1 MCRMTL
7 YCGPQRPLHPLVF
20 GGAHSLLRQ
29 SWEPRELLSGS
40 VNVDGYGVA
49 WHDGQNFVRVAQP
62 VPIWHDEDLETL
74 LSSVQASL
82 GLAAVR
88 NATPGI
94 PVDRSGLLP
103 LMQAGHAFVLN
114 GFVEN
119 FRSRWMRRFRATL
132 PDHLYGALRGSSD
145 SETLFL
151 MALARIEGGATPG
164 EALAD
169 LTDFVC
175 AAVRGEGL
183 TAQLTMAL
191 ADSEGVAVV
200 RTGSEAET
208 NSLYFN
214 DGSSLMGGGRL
225 VASEPLE
232 REAGWEGVPPH
243 HLLQME
249 VDGSF
254 EVTPL

>member
-1 MCRMTL
+1 MCRMTV
-7 YCGPQRPLHPLVF
+7 YCGPPQALHPLVF

-40 VNVDGYGVA
+40 VNVDGYGVV
-49 WHDGQNFVRVAQP
+49 WHDGQNFIRVAQP

-74 LSSVQASL
+74 LTSVRASV

-114 GFVEN
+114 GFVEK

-151 MALARIEGGATPG
+151 MALARIEAGATQG

-191 ADSEGVAVV
+191 ADAGGVAVV
-200 RTGSEAET
+200 RTGSETDT
-208 NSLYFN
+208 NSLYFSR
-214 DGSSLMGGGRL
+214 GSGLMRGGRL
-225 VASEPLE
+225 LASEPLDPNG
-232 REAGWEGVPPH
+232 GWEGVPPH
-243 HLLQME
+243 HLVQM
-249 VDGSF
+249 DASGGF

>member
-1 MCRMTL
+1 MCRLTV
-7 YCGPQRPLHPLVF
+7 YCGPPQPLHPLVF

-62 VPIWHDEDLETL
+62 VPIWHDEGLETL

-103 LMQAGHAFVLN
+103 LTHEAHAFVLN

-175 AAVRGEGL
+175 AEVHGEGL

-191 ADSEGVAVV
+191 ADAKGVAVV
-200 RTGSEAET
+200 RTGSEAKT

-225 VASEPLE
+225 VASEPLDS
-232 REAGWEGVPPH
+232 EAGWEGVPPH
-243 HLLQME
+243 HLLQMDP
-249 VDGSF
+249 DGSF